1 MRTEQ
6 RMYNAMYILAYKEA
20 GMKIVHCI
28 IHALKPVVPPLD
40 KLCI

>member
-6 RMYNAMYILAYKEA
+6 RMYNAIYISVYKEA

-28 IHALKPVVPPLD
+28 IHAVKPVVQPLD
-40 KLCI
+40 ELCI